1 MPLAQSYRPCATLNA
16 MAVARAAKLREE
28 IRAKLEADLTS
39 SRLETDARMGM
50 AKPTPATAPAAA
62 KAPAPGATRFGA
74 TQTCPSCGGTGRGTF
89 SPTCGTCSGTGL
101 IGTY

>member
-1 MPLAQSYRPCATLNA
+1 MDDPRKIKTTD
-16 MAVARAAKLREE
+16 MAARLREE

-39 SRLETDARMGM
+39 SRVETDARMGM
-50 AKPTPATAPAAA
+50 AKPAPAAA
-62 KAPAPGATRFGA
+62 PAAAATTPATGGTRFAA

-89 SPTCGTCSGTGL
+89 SPSCGTCSGSGY